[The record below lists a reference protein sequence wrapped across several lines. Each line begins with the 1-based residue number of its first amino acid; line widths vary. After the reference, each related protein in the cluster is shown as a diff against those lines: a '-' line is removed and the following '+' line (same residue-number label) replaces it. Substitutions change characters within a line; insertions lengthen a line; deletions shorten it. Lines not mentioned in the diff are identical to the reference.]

1 MIKKII
7 ILCSVFFL
15 SLTPVMAEKSPEA
28 EAFVMGVS
36 NRVIEILNLSTAQKK
51 EDAFRALLN
60 EKANLNR
67 ISAFTLG
74 KYRRQISSTQL
85 QEFQSLFETMITK
98 VYANRLG
105 SYEDQQIV
113 VLGSEKKKKDY
124 LVETELRFSDGRDPI
139 AIVWRLRQEEDGRI
153 TLFDLRVL
161 GIWMAL
167 EQRETFLSILK
178 NNNEEFNVLLD
189 NLRQQIAAGSTVT
202 SVYTVCI

>member
-1 MIKKII
+1 MFNRII

-15 SLTPVMAEKSPEA
+15 SLTPVVAEKSPEA
-28 EAFVMGVS
+28 EAFVMDVS
-36 NRVIEILNLSTAQKK
+36 NQVIEILNLTTAQEK
-51 EDAFRALLN
+51 EDEFRVLLN
-60 EKANLNR
+60 NKANLKR
-67 ISAFTLG
+67 IAAFSLG
-74 KYRRQISSTQL
+74 KYRRQLSPTEL

-105 SYEDQQIV
+105 SYEDQKIV

-124 LVETELRFSDGRDPI
+124 LVETELRFNDGSDPI
-139 AIVWRLRQEEDGRI
+139 AIVWRLRQEKDGRI

-178 NNNEEFNVLLD
+178 NNNEDFNVLLD
-189 NLRQQIAAGSTVT
+189 NLRQQISAGSTVT
-202 SVYTVCI
+202 SD

>member
-36 NRVIEILNLSTAQKK
+36 NRVIDILNLATAQEK

-139 AIVWRLRQEEDGRI
+139 AIVWRLRQEKDGRI

-202 SVYTVCI
+202 SD

>member
-1 MIKKII
+1 MIRKII

-15 SLTPVMAEKSPEA
+15 SLSPVMAEKSPEA
-28 EAFVMGVS
+28 EAFVMDVS
-36 NRVIEILNLSTAQKK
+36 NRVIDILSYTSTTEK
-51 EDAFRALLN
+51 EDAFRTLLN
-60 EKANLNR
+60 EKANLKR
-67 ISAFTLG
+67 IAAFTLG
-74 KYRRQISSTQL
+74 KYRRQLSPAEL

-105 SYEDQQIV
+105 TYEDQQII

-124 LVETELRFSDGRDPI
+124 LVETELRFKDGSDPI
-139 AIVWRLRQEEDGRI
+139 AIVWRLRQEKDGRI

-178 NNNEEFNVLLD
+178 NNNEDFDVLLD
-189 NLRQQIAAGSTVT
+189 NLRQQIATGSTKT
-202 SVYTVCI
+202 SD

>member
-1 MIKKII
+1 
-7 ILCSVFFL
+7 
-15 SLTPVMAEKSPEA
+15 MAEKSPEA
-28 EAFVMGVS
+28 EAFVMVVS
-36 NRVIEILNLSTAQKK
+36 NRVIDILNLSTAQEK
-51 EDAFRALLN
+51 EIAFRALLN
-60 EKANLNR
+60 EKANLKR

-105 SYEDQQIV
+105 SYEEQQIV

-124 LVETELRFSDGRDPI
+124 LVETELRFSDGSDPI
-139 AIVWRLRQEEDGRI
+139 AIVWRLRQEKDGRI
-153 TLFDLRVL
+153 TLFDLRVM

-202 SVYTVCI
+202 SD

>member
-1 MIKKII
+1 MFKRII

-15 SLTPVMAEKSPEA
+15 SLTPVVAEKSPEA
-28 EAFVMGVS
+28 EAFVMDVS
-36 NRVIEILNLSTAQKK
+36 NQVIEILNLTTAQEK
-51 EDAFRALLN
+51 EDEFRALLN
-60 EKANLNR
+60 NKANLKR
-67 ISAFTLG
+67 IAAFTLG
-74 KYRRQISSTQL
+74 KYRRQLSPTEL

-105 SYEDQQIV
+105 SYEDQKIV

-124 LVETELRFSDGRDPI
+124 LVETELRFNDGSDPI
-139 AIVWRLRQEEDGRI
+139 AIVWRLRQEKDGRI

-178 NNNEEFNVLLD
+178 NNNEDFNVLLD
-189 NLRQQIAAGSTVT
+189 NLRQQISAGSTVT
-202 SVYTVCI
+202 SD

>member
-1 MIKKII
+1 MFNRII

-15 SLTPVMAEKSPEA
+15 SLTPVVAEKSPEA
-28 EAFVMGVS
+28 EAFVMDVS
-36 NRVIEILNLSTAQKK
+36 NQVIEILNLTTAQEK
-51 EDAFRALLN
+51 EDEFRVLLN
-60 EKANLNR
+60 NKANLKR
-67 ISAFTLG
+67 IAAFTLG
-74 KYRRQISSTQL
+74 KYRHQLSPTEL

-105 SYEDQQIV
+105 SYEDQKIV

-124 LVETELRFSDGRDPI
+124 LVETELRFNDGSDPI
-139 AIVWRLRQEEDGRI
+139 AIVWRLRQEKDGRI

-178 NNNEEFNVLLD
+178 NNNEDFNVLLD
-189 NLRQQIAAGSTVT
+189 NLRQQISAGSTVT
-202 SVYTVCI
+202 SD

>member
-1 MIKKII
+1 MFNRII

-15 SLTPVMAEKSPEA
+15 SLTPVVAEKSPEA
-28 EAFVMGVS
+28 EAFVMDVS
-36 NRVIEILNLSTAQKK
+36 NQVIEILNLTTAQEK
-51 EDAFRALLN
+51 EDEFRVLLN
-60 EKANLNR
+60 NKANLKR
-67 ISAFTLG
+67 IAAFTLG
-74 KYRRQISSTQL
+74 KYRRQLSPTEL

-105 SYEDQQIV
+105 SYEDQKIV

-124 LVETELRFSDGRDPI
+124 LVETELRFNDGSDPI
-139 AIVWRLRQEEDGRI
+139 AIVWRLRQEKDGRI

-178 NNNEEFNVLLD
+178 NNKVDYLEKPPSKQFFF
-189 NLRQQIAAGSTVT
+189 
-202 SVYTVCI
+202 

>member
-124 LVETELRFSDGRDPI
+124 LVETELRFSDGSDPI
-139 AIVWRLRQEEDGRI
+139 AIVWRLRQEKDGRI

-202 SVYTVCI
+202 SD

>member
-36 NRVIEILNLSTAQKK
+36 NRVIDILNLSTAQEK

-124 LVETELRFSDGRDPI
+124 IVETELRFSDGRDPI
-139 AIVWRLRQEEDGRI
+139 AIVWRLRQEKDGRI

-202 SVYTVCI
+202 SD